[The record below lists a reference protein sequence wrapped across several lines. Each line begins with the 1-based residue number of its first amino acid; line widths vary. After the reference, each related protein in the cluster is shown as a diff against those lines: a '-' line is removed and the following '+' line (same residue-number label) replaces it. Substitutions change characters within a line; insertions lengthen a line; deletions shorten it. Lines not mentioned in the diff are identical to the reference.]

1 MSEKREPGQLDAHDA
16 ALRDLISRSPLAGPD
31 PEIIEAITH
40 QDDADQQ
47 LREAAAAEGEVDAI
61 YRDILTRNPE
71 HDFEPTITRVARACE
86 LLGDPQR
93 AYPVIHI
100 AGTNGKTSTARM
112 VEALLAER
120 GLRVGRFTSP
130 HLHDVRERIVID
142 GEPISAERFV
152 ETYREI
158 EAIIDMTD
166 AESVAFG
173 GPRLSFFEVFTLMAF
188 AAFASA
194 PVDVAVIEVGMG
206 GRFDATNV
214 VDPVVSLI
222 TPIARDHE
230 RYLGENIEAIAA
242 EKAGII
248 KPDTTVVSAHQR
260 EEAAA
265 VLTER
270 AAAEHATFLVE
281 GRDLQVVSR
290 EVAVGGQF
298 ITLQSPQATYT
309 DIMLGLHGAH
319 QAHNALLALAGV
331 EAFFGHRTQ
340 EAAIVERAFLN
351 VASPGRLEVVSTSP
365 TVVVDAAHNPH
376 GVAAVMDTL
385 AETFNFTRLVAVIGA
400 LADKNVEAMLSE
412 IEPHVVAAVVSP
424 INSVRALDVTRLEEI
439 AGQVFDPDD
448 VHVAA
453 SLPAAITQAVTIA
466 ESGNEPSATTGVI
479 VLGSVYLAA
488 AAREVF
494 HRRKV

>member
-1 MSEKREPGQLDAHDA
+1 MSDEQPAERADHEA
-16 ALRDLISRSPLAGPD
+16 ALRELVAHSALAGPD
-31 PEIIEAITH
+31 PHVVEEVAH
-40 QDDADQQ
+40 QDDVDAQ
-47 LREAAAAEGEVDAI
+47 LAEDAAMEGEVAQI

-71 HDFEPTITRVARACE
+71 HDFEPTIVRVKRALE
-86 LLGDPQR
+86 LLGDPQK

-112 VEALLAER
+112 CEALLAER

-142 GEPISAERFV
+142 GEPISATAFV

-158 EAIIDMTD
+158 EAIIEMVD
-166 AESVAFG
+166 AESLAFG
-173 GPRLSFFEVFTLMAF
+173 GPKLSFFEVFTLMAF

-194 PVDVAVIEVGMG
+194 PIDVAVIEVGMG
-206 GRFDATNV
+206 GRFDATNA
-214 VDPVVSLI
+214 VDPQVAII

-230 RYLGENIEAIAA
+230 RYLGDTITQIAG

-248 KPDTTVVSAHQR
+248 KPGAPVICARQSEDALTVIAEQARKVGVS
-260 EEAAA
+260 
-265 VLTER
+265 L
-270 AAAEHATFLVE
+270 LVE
-281 GRDLQVVSR
+281 GRDMQVVAR

-298 ITLQSPQATYT
+298 VTLQTPLATYS
-309 DIMLGLHGAH
+309 DIMVSLHGAH

-331 EAFFGHRTQ
+331 EAFFGSKAQ
-340 EAAIVERAFLN
+340 SGEIVERAFMS
-351 VASPGRLEVVSTSP
+351 VRSPGRLEVVSASP

-376 GVAAVMDTL
+376 GVGAVMATL
-385 AETFNFTRLVAVIGA
+385 EETFQFTRLVAVVGA
-400 LADKNVEAMLSE
+400 LADKNVEAMLTE
-412 IEPHVVAAVVSP
+412 IEPYVQAVVISP
-424 INSVRALDVTRLEEI
+424 INSVRALGVEEL
-439 AGQVFDPDD
+439 ANVARQVFDPDD
-448 VHVAA
+448 VHVSA
-453 SLPAAITQAVTIA
+453 SLPAAITQAVTIV

-479 VLGSVYLAA
+479 ILGSVYLAG